1 MWRTRQSSGGQ
12 RYSEPM
18 AQVYGSPRVYV
29 PDGTDARD
37 DGEKC
42 AQVYGSPREYVPDGT
57 DARDDGEKCAQ
68 VYGSVAAP
76 VPAAPA

>member
-1 MWRTRQSSGGQ
+1 MRRTRQSSGGQ
-12 RYSEPM
+12 KYSEPM

-42 AQVYGSPREYVPDGT
+42 AQVCGLVAAPRAVRVYVPDGT
-57 DARDDGEKCAQ
+57 DARDDGK
-68 VYGSVAAP
+68 
-76 VPAAPA
+76 